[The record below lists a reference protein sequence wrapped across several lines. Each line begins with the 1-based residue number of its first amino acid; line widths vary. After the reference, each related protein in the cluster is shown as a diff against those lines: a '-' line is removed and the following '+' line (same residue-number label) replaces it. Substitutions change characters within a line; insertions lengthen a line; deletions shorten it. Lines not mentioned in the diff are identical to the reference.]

1 MHGWEM
7 ERTKGR
13 SLVNKTSEGLDLEGS
28 KRALVDRAVGAWTCV
43 KEEKESNSFHSSS
56 LIPLSYFAFLLLA
69 RREIEEYKSGIS

>member
-43 KEEKESNSFHSSS
+43 KEEKESNPFHSSS
-56 LIPLSYFAFLLLA
+56 LIPLFLLLA
-69 RREIEEYKSGIS
+69 RREIEEESNECS

>member
-1 MHGWEM
+1 MNNLFQWHGWEM

-43 KEEKESNSFHSSS
+43 KERLFQ
-56 LIPLSYFAFLLLA
+56 LLFT
-69 RREIEEYKSGIS
+69 RFTH